1 MNIQKV
7 LYPTDFSEC
16 SEQALDHALF
26 LARELGA
33 ELHMLHAVVLHADD
47 PHDPKVH
54 FSEFSDLLQ
63 RLSDVASSELARLAE
78 HPRGDGLTIHQIEK
92 RGYSAASVILEHA
105 EEIEADIIVMGTH
118 GRRGPGHFFLG
129 SVAEHVVRYAT
140 CPVLTLR
147 QQKQPRALE
156 AIRNILVPVDFSD
169 HSKEGL
175 ETAKELALLC
185 HAKLQLVHVI
195 EVRKLPPFYGPLD
208 VEDVIENRKR
218 SSAAS
223 LQKLADRE
231 IGTTVA
237 TDLHVLQ
244 GPTAAHTITDF
255 AAENDSDLIV
265 IPTHG
270 LTGIERILLGS
281 VAERVIRLA
290 KCPVFTVKPFGTSL
304 TEENDAA

>member
-1 MNIQKV
+1 MKVQKI

-33 ELHMLHAVVLHADD
+33 ELHMLHAVVLHGDD
-47 PHDPKVH
+47 PHDPQVH

-63 RLSDVASSELARLAE
+63 RLSAVAASELSRLAE
-78 HPRGDGLTIHQIEK
+78 HPRGEGLTIHQVEK

-105 EEIEADIIVMGTH
+105 EEIEADVIVMGTH

-129 SVAEHVVRYAT
+129 SVAEHVVRYST

-156 AIRNILVPVDFSD
+156 AIRHILVPVDFSD
-169 HSKEGL
+169 YSKEGI

-185 HAKLQLVHVI
+185 HAELQLVHVI
-195 EVRKLPPFYGPLD
+195 EVRKLPPFYAPLD
-208 VEDVIENRKR
+208 IAEVIENRKR
-218 SSAAS
+218 TSAAT
-223 LQKLADRE
+223 LQELADKDVGAAVE
-231 IGTTVA
+231 VE
-237 TDLHVLQ
+237 LHVLE
-244 GPTAAHTITDF
+244 GPTAAHAITDF
-255 AAENDSDLIV
+255 AGAHASDLIV
-265 IPTHG
+265 IPSHG

-304 TEENDAA
+304 SDEE